1 MKLTIELMRKK
12 LILLGCLLSITATG
26 FSQSKKELL
35 LRLEER
41 DAEILKLKGDLTSS
55 KQEAARYKA
64 EMEAV
69 NFEME
74 ELRATNAS
82 LLQNLTN
89 FTELSNKKTENI
101 SKSLESLRN
110 KEKQLKKISDA
121 LTSTDSTTLALL
133 TSFKNALG
141 SEVKTGLSGGA
152 VTVILEN
159 LFLFKEVDRN
169 YQVVPEALPVLEKV
183 ASVLKKYPGLKI
195 MVETNSNALEFK
207 DVKLKDNWDLSSLQ
221 ASSVVRVLADT
232 YGIDAN
238 RLQAVGKSEYG
249 FNGIETTTRIRI
261 QPPYEKF
268 YGTIREM
275 MK

>member
-1 MKLTIELMRKK
+1 MKKK
-12 LILLGCLLSITATG
+12 LILLGCVTCLAVAG
-26 FSQSKKELL
+26 YSQSKKELL

-41 DAEILKLKGDLTSS
+41 DKEILNLKNDLTAS

-69 NFEME
+69 NFQME
-74 ELRATNAS
+74 ELKATNAS

-101 SKSLESLRN
+101 SKSLETLRN
-110 KEKQLKKISDA
+110 KEIQLKKISDA

-133 TSFKNALG
+133 TSFKNTLG

-152 VTVILEN
+152 VTIILDN

-183 ASVLKKYPGLKI
+183 ASVLKKHPGLKI
-195 MVETNSNALEFK
+195 MVEANSNALEFK
-207 DVKLKDNWDLSSLQ
+207 DIKLKDNWDLSSLQ

-232 YGIDAN
+232 YGIDPN
-238 RLQAVGKSEYG
+238 RIQAVGKSEYG

>member
-1 MKLTIELMRKK
+1 MRKK

>member
-1 MKLTIELMRKK
+1 MKIK
-12 LILLGCLLSITATG
+12 LILLGLLLCISSAGYT
-26 FSQSKKELL
+26 QSKKELI

-41 DAEILKLKGDLTSS
+41 DNEILKLKEDLAAS
-55 KQEAARYKA
+55 KQEAAKFKA

-69 NFEME
+69 NLQMD

-110 KEKQLKKISDA
+110 KEIQLKKVSDA
-121 LTSTDSTTLALL
+121 LTRTDSTTLALL
-133 TSFKNALG
+133 TSFKNSLG
-141 SEVKTGLSGGA
+141 SDVKTGLSSGA
-152 VTVILEN
+152 VTVILDN
-159 LFLFKEVDRN
+159 LFLFKDVDRN
-169 YQVVPEALPVLEKV
+169 YQVVPEAMPVLERI
-183 ASVLKKYPGLKI
+183 AAVLKKHPELRI
-195 MVETNSNALEFK
+195 TVETNSNALEFK
-207 DVKLKDNWDLSSLQ
+207 DLKLKDNWDLSSLQ
-221 ASSVVRVLADT
+221 AASVVRVLADN
-232 YGIDAN
+232 YGVAPQ
-238 RLQAVGKSEYG
+238 RLHSVGRSEYG
-249 FNGIETTTRIRI
+249 FDGIETSTRIRI

>member
-1 MKLTIELMRKK
+1 MRKK

-141 SEVKTGLSGGA
+141 PEVKTGLSGGA